1 MVVMHPVL
9 AEYRRKKAVR
19 NKQYAKRRKSDAL
32 FQERIRNEARE
43 RMQRLRASPEK
54 RQEIATRRKQ
64 LRNLLKNADRERE
77 KKARSRAME
86 KARRTQDPAY
96 REQCNRKSREGQARR
111 RQDEAYRERWNAWRR
126 QRRRDRIQADPEY
139 GKRLVGQ
146 ALAYKKAHPDKQRA
160 SRQRYRENPRNRY
173 RDALRKAANRAIKT
187 GQKKFRSSVYLGIAL
202 RGAKRH
208 VESMLRPE
216 WTWENYGKVWEIDH
230 IYPIAKANINDPIE
244 LFAVSNYRNLR
255 PLSPA
260 ENRKKRDNVTAEALL
275 LFEELKREAA
285 ATLAADPVPA

>member
-9 AEYRRKKAVR
+9 AEYRRKKADR
-19 NKQYAKRRKSDAL
+19 NKQYVKRRKSDAL

-54 RQEIATRRKQ
+54 RQEIATRRKE
-64 LRNLLKNADRERE
+64 LRNLPENADRERE
-77 KKARSRAME
+77 KKARNRAME
-86 KARRTQDPAY
+86 KARRAQDPAY
-96 REQCNRKSREGQARR
+96 REESNRKSREYQARR
-111 RQDEAYRERWNAWRR
+111 RQDEAYRERYNAWQR

-146 ALAYKKAHPDKQRA
+146 ALAYKKAHPDKRRA
-160 SRQRYRENPRNRY
+160 HRQRYRENPRNRY

-202 RGAKRH
+202 KGAKRH

-216 WTWENYGKVWEIDH
+216 WTWDNYGKVWEIDH

-244 LFAVSNYRNLR
+244 LFAVSNYKNLR
-255 PLSPA
+255 PLSAA
-260 ENRKKRDNVTAEALL
+260 ENRKKRDKVTAEALL

-285 ATLAADPVPA
+285 ATLAADLVPA